1 MAIHTAIMS
10 DSFSTPTRKP
20 GFLPR
25 LILFCLFVAGIDA
38 IVILLSMYQV
48 NRPPVL
54 MMLFANSCLGLAAGS
69 GARSAFYQRSGFT
82 RNFTT
87 LVILT
92 LGLYA
97 LGYFTNWK
105 MGIGPVD
112 SWMKGYI
119 SLVELAQIDGS
130 ALVAMV
136 ALWAWWPPPSRVLE
150 DQIES
155 YRPPSRR
162 EQARPIASVQSPGY
176 NRPRLHFPESWK
188 VRSQERTRLKSARRA
203 KTQNR
208 LTPEVEKA
216 IILRPAKSARAKH
229 KVRSRS
235 KPDVQFSAF
244 EEHRCPYCLDE
255 VKRNDP
261 RGVKECDICHSLHH
275 GDCWEITGS
284 CQVPHLNT

>member
-1 MAIHTAIMS
+1 MSTSTAIMS

-20 GFLPR
+20 SLLSR
-25 LILFCLFVAGIDA
+25 LILFCLFVVGIDA

-48 NRPPVL
+48 NFTYLL
-54 MMLFANSCLGLAAGS
+54 MTLLANICLGLAAGI

-82 RNFTT
+82 RIFTT
-87 LVILT
+87 IVILT
-92 LGLYA
+92 PSLYV

-112 SWMKGYI
+112 SWAKGYV
-119 SLVELAQIDGS
+119 SWVELAQFYGS
-130 ALVAMV
+130 SLVAMS
-136 ALWAWWPPPSRVLE
+136 ALWAWWRSPSKVLD
-150 DQIES
+150 DQIKS
-155 YRPPSRR
+155 RRSSKRR
-162 EQARPIASVQSPGY
+162 EQARSAVAVQSPEF
-176 NRPRLHFPESWK
+176 NPRLHFPESWK
-188 VRSQERTRLKSARRA
+188 PRPQQKSRLKSVHRTKAQD
-203 KTQNR
+203 K
-208 LTPEVEKA
+208 LISEVEKV
-216 IILRPAKSARAKH
+216 IISRPAKPARAKR

-235 KPDVQFSAF
+235 KPDMQFSAF

-275 GDCWEITGS
+275 ADCWEITGS